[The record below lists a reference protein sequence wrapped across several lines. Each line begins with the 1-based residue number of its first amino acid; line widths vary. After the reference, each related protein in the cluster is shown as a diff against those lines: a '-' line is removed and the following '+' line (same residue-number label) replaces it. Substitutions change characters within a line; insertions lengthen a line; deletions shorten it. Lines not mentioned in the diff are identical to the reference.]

1 MPEWS
6 EVLVILVVAMMVFGP
21 HRLPEMAR
29 KAGKMMAEFRV
40 AARELR
46 EGIEKELALEDMREA
61 AQDVLTPTKEAAQ
74 ELRKSLAESD
84 RALRSAP
91 PLAHPTDTTPGTERL
106 EGQEPPDSEETDTA
120 EAEKPHQTADSP
132 SSSPA
137 EIRTEAGPAS
147 PDDFPTGTPDKETR
161 QNPKPSSEP
170 GK

>member
-1 MPEWS
+1 M
-6 EVLVILVVAMMVFGP
+6 ILVVAMVVFGP

-29 KAGKMMAEFRV
+29 KAGKMMAEFRT

-46 EGIEKELALEDMREA
+46 EGIEKELALEEMKKA
-61 AQDVLTPTKEAAQ
+61 AQDVITPTKEAAQ

-84 RALRSAP
+84 RALRSPP

-106 EGQEPPDSEETDTA
+106 EDQEPPDTEETDTA
-120 EAEKPHQTADSP
+120 EAEKPRQTADSP

-137 EIRTEAGPAS
+137 EIRIEAGPAS
-147 PDDFPTGTPDKETR
+147 PDDFPIGTPDNETR
-161 QNPKPSSEP
+161 QNPKPSSSP